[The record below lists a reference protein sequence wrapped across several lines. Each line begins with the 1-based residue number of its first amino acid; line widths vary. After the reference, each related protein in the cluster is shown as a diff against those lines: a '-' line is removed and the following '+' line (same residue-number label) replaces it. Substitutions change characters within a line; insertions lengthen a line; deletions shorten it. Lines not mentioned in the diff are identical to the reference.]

1 MWPRKLLPLLATL
14 LLLAGCQTG
23 KQDATTLERLQV
35 APDSRVAVQIPV
47 TCTDVSEVCARD
59 YAEHAAACL
68 NLVEA
73 ADPSTREKMRTCA
86 QQDFRQSLAHSPAGT
101 DRLVATRGL
110 AEATRI
116 ARDNSADYAANARE
130 LDGLSGQLGA
140 MPGGT
145 AYAAYYAADNDL
157 SRVLTRNVPP
167 AQACAT
173 LKGAEAK
180 LPAAS
185 AANDL
190 GQNLTTLRN
199 NLTTAMKNRG
209 CV

>member
-1 MWPRKLLPLLATL
+1 MRPRELLPAAAALLM
-14 LLLAGCQTG
+14 LAGCQTG
-23 KQDATTLERLQV
+23 KQDATVLEQLQ
-35 APDSRVAVQIPV
+35 ATPDTRAAVRIPV
-47 TCTDVSEVCARD
+47 TCTAVSEVCARA

-73 ADPSTREKMRTCA
+73 ADPSTRAAMRSCA
-86 QQDFRQSLAHSPAGT
+86 QQDFRQSVAHSPPGT

-116 ARDNSADYAANARE
+116 ARDNSDYTANARE
-130 LDGLSGQLGA
+130 LDELSSQLGA
-140 MPGGT
+140 MPGGA
-145 AYAAYYAADNDL
+145 AYAAYYAADADL

-180 LPAAS
+180 LPAAD
-185 AANDL
+185 AASDL
-190 GQNLTTLRN
+190 ARNLATLRS
-199 NLTTAMKNRG
+199 NLTTAKQNRG
-209 CV
+209 CA

>member
-1 MWPRKLLPLLATL
+1 MC
-14 LLLAGCQTG
+14 AGLRQ
-23 KQDATTLERLQV
+23 
-35 APDSRVAVQIPV
+35 
-47 TCTDVSEVCARD
+47 
-59 YAEHAAACL
+59 HAAACL

-73 ADPSTREKMRTCA
+73 ADPSTRAKMRTCA
-86 QQDFRQSLAHSPAGT
+86 QQDFRESLAHSPPGT

-130 LDGLSGQLGA
+130 LTDCRTSSARCRAGRPTQRK
-140 MPGGT
+140 
-145 AYAAYYAADNDL
+145 YAADTDL

-167 AQACAT
+167 AHACAT
-173 LKGAEAK
+173 LKGAEAE

-185 AANDL
+185 TASDL
-190 GQNLTTLRN
+190 GQNLTTLRSN
-199 NLTTAMKNRG
+199 ITTAMKNRS

>member
-1 MWPRKLLPLLATL
+1 MRPRELLPLTAV

-23 KQDATTLERLQV
+23 KQDATTLGQLE
-35 APDSRVAVQIPV
+35 AAHDPRVAAQIPV
-47 TCTDVSEVCARD
+47 TCTDIGEVCARA

-68 NLVEA
+68 DLVEA
-73 ADPSTREKMRTCA
+73 TDPGTRAAMRTCA
-86 QQDFRQSLAHSPAGT
+86 QQDFRQSLAHSPPGV

-116 ARDNSADYAANARE
+116 ARDNSTDYASNARE

-140 MPGGT
+140 MPGGA

-157 SRVLTRNVPP
+157 GRVLTRNVPP

-173 LKGAEAK
+173 LKDAQAK
-180 LPAAS
+180 LSTAA
-185 AANDL
+185 AAGDF
-190 GQNLTTLRN
+190 GRNLTTLRS
-199 NLTTAMKNRG
+199 NLATAVQNRG
-209 CV
+209 CT